1 MKSRRRIASP
11 KARDKAPYQVDLAMS
26 ALGQK
31 RTCAVQL
38 GHVRFVPIADI
49 GAHRSL
55 RRFTSLGHAEAS
67 DCSLDLSIRE
77 VLQWTHAKMQTL
89 ALDRCQRLPFGCAV
103 CSLAQKRR
111 MTP

>member
-1 MKSRRRIASP
+1 
-11 KARDKAPYQVDLAMS
+11 MS

-31 RTCAVQL
+31 QTFARAKVMSALPPKADMCSAL
-38 GHVRFVPIADI
+38 GNVRFVPIADI

>member
-1 MKSRRRIASP
+1 MRK
-11 KARDKAPYQVDLAMS
+11 AMS
-26 ALGQK
+26 ALHPKADMCGAQ
-31 RTCAVQL
+31 A
-38 GHVRFVPIADI
+38 HVRFVPIADI